1 MKTNPPPA
9 DDIMHG
15 TLASVDQVKSTLI
28 DLAIKFGP
36 RLLTAIL
43 IMVVGVMVSRWVV
56 RWLERGLARIELEP
70 PARMLISRIFFA
82 LLLGLFVI
90 LALQNLGVE
99 LLPLIAGLG
108 IAGAGIAL
116 AMQGVLSNIVA
127 GLTIIFTKPYRVGEY
142 ISLLGVEGRVT
153 NISLFNTVL
162 SHSDQSYVVVPN
174 RKVVGEILHNYGTMR
189 QLQLQVGVGYESDL
203 NEALAAVQ
211 EVLKENRR
219 VLTDPVPLVNTS
231 VLADSSIMIAVK
243 PWVQVRDYNPAI
255 GEINKALVEKLRAR
269 KISIPFPQREVR
281 ILGEARQENAD

>member
-1 MKTNPPPA
+1 MKTASPPET
-9 DDIMHG
+9 DIMNG

-43 IMVVGVMVSRWVV
+43 IMIAGVFVSRWIV

-70 PARMLISRIFFA
+70 PARMLIARIFFA

-90 LALQNLGVE
+90 MALQNLGVE

-108 IAGAGIAL
+108 VAGAGIAL

-162 SHSDQSYVVVPN
+162 SHSDQSYIVVPN

-189 QLQLQVGVGYESDL
+189 QLELKVGVGYDSDL
-203 NEALAAVQ
+203 DTALAAVQ
-211 EVLKENRR
+211 EVLQENRR
-219 VLTDPVPLVNTS
+219 VLTDPAPLVNTS
-231 VLADSSIMIAVK
+231 VLADSSIVIAVK

-281 ILGEARQENAD
+281 LVGEATQEVTA